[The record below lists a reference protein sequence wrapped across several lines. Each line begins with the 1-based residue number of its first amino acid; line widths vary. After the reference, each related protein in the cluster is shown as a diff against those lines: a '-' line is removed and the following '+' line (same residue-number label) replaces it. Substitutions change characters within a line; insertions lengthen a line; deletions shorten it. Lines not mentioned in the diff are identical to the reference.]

1 MGSNVARQDTTA
13 GESRMTMAGA
23 SAEASVGFI
32 ERVNLLLCP
41 RERSDGSC
49 HERGDSSGGIQKRL
63 LPPGPPWMLYSPSST
78 STWS

>member
-32 ERVNLLLCP
+32 EKSEVAA
-41 RERSDGSC
+41 
-49 HERGDSSGGIQKRL
+49 
-63 LPPGPPWMLYSPSST
+63 LPS
-78 STWS
+78 